1 MLFLSGERARQSGT
15 GTGTG
20 PESSSLP
27 NDRVTL
33 VTIWTYL
40 ERRRLVLLEE
50 EVLVGSGTWMIRR
63 RPVGGRTEGRKGRS
77 EQCVSSVQP
86 SSEYPAPTSEDSR
99 EIERGSSVFRV
110 RNQGTY
116 SDPSES
122 VAAQQRSQQVP
133 PGVFGPQVP
142 FPPPH
147 RIGQRGYIRCD
158 ERWHDSYQRSKL
170 K

>member
-1 MLFLSGERARQSGT
+1 MAVLFEDNSSVLFLSGERARQSGT

-50 EVLVGSGTWMIRR
+50 EVLVGLGTWMIRR

-99 EIERGSSVFRV
+99 ERDREREKTRAVCPGF
-110 RNQGTY
+110 GTRALT
-116 SDPSES
+116 PTQ
-122 VAAQQRSQQVP
+122 AKA
-133 PGVFGPQVP
+133 
-142 FPPPH
+142 
-147 RIGQRGYIRCD
+147 
-158 ERWHDSYQRSKL
+158 
-170 K
+170 